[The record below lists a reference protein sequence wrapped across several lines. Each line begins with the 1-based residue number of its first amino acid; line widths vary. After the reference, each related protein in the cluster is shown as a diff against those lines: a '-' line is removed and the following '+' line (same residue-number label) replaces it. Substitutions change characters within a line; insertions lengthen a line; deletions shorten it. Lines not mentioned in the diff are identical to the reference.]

1 MGRTPLLLLSC
12 CCGGLCTPGSLGT
25 QGWTHGHREEGAS
38 ADWPSDLGH
47 ILLQGFCLSAA
58 ARSLPWGMSPRFLGA
73 PPGAAWL
80 HLVGG
85 PCWLA
90 PPGANASS
98 QAGPARTPCL
108 GPCVPSTAGR
118 VGGVS
123 VCARPLPL
131 LPVGA
136 SISRL
141 RSWDG
146 SPQNLPFLPR
156 SWGQTPSAKP
166 TRADSCPPAEG
177 SLKHTLPRLPHPSP
191 HVHLPAR
198 EGLAG
203 PAFSF
208 SSDGSI
214 RFFQKAQ

>member
-1 MGRTPLLLLSC
+1 MGDVTQVSRCSSRGCLAPSGGRILLAGPTWCQCQSSGRPCPHTL
-12 CCGGLCTPGSLGT
+12 PGS
-25 QGWTHGHREEGAS
+25 
-38 ADWPSDLGH
+38 
-47 ILLQGFCLSAA
+47 
-58 ARSLPWGMSPRFLGA
+58 
-73 PPGAAWL
+73 
-80 HLVGG
+80 
-85 PCWLA
+85 
-90 PPGANASS
+90 
-98 QAGPARTPCL
+98 
-108 GPCVPSTAGR
+108 CVPSTSGR

-156 SWGQTPSAKP
+156 SWGQTPSAKA

-198 EGLAG
+198 DGLAG